1 MSTRREKKSLSR
13 TLRRW
18 AVALRKATHGAL
30 NHMDEGSH
38 GDDRINTLFHGEA
51 GKLTEA
57 AGMDR
62 DSGASSTPVCMSEM
76 RLTTETEESEH
87 STQND
92 RSSRDGEDAD
102 GEEEIEDDE
111 ISESFLRFDAVAECE
126 RLRKQSPGP
135 FCKGDEIWE
144 HRRALWLKPTVSR
157 TKIQESEERREVFAK
172 IPQNYYTRIYKRL
185 VMDNKP
191 LREPMNLQDAIQIIN
206 AGWIETRKWEDAANG
221 LA

>member
-1 MSTRREKKSLSR
+1 MGIRREKKGLSC

-18 AVALRKATHGAL
+18 AVALRRATHLAL
-30 NHMDEGSH
+30 NNMDESNH
-38 GDDRINTLFHGEA
+38 GEDRVNILFHGGA
-51 GKLTEA
+51 AKLA
-57 AGMDR
+57 DAVGMDR
-62 DSGASSTPVCMSEM
+62 DSGASSIPVCMSEM

-92 RSSRDGEDAD
+92 RLSRDGEETD
-102 GEEEIEDDE
+102 EEESCDE
-111 ISESFLRFDAVAECE
+111 EEEMESFRRFDTVAECD

-135 FCKGDEIWE
+135 FCRGYEIWQR
-144 HRRALWLKPTVSR
+144 RRALWLRPTGSQAKLR
-157 TKIQESEERREVFAK
+157 ESEARREVFAT
-172 IPQNYYTRIYKRL
+172 IPPNYYTRIYKRL